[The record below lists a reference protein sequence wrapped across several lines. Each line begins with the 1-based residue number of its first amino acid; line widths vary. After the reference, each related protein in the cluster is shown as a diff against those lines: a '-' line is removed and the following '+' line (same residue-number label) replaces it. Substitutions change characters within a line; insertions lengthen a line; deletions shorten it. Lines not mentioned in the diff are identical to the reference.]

1 MKAVS
6 TFERLKKIF
15 VKIMP
20 QTDVSNITLETSIKN
35 DLGVDSLHMVMIA
48 IALEDEFKIQLNLSE
63 RFMTVGDVIAFIDN
77 YGNDNNGN

>member
-1 MKAVS
+1 MS

-48 IALEDEFKIQLNLSE
+48 IALEEEFKIQLNLSE

>member
-1 MKAVS
+1 MS

-20 QTDVSNITLETSIKN
+20 QTDVSNITLETSITN
-35 DLGVDSLHMVMIA
+35 DLGVGSLHMVMIA

>member
-1 MKAVS
+1 MS

-35 DLGVDSLHMVMIA
+35 DLGVESLHMVMIA

>member
-1 MKAVS
+1 MS

-15 VKIMP
+15 VMIMP

>member
-1 MKAVS
+1 MS

-15 VKIMP
+15 LKIMP
-20 QTDVSNITLETSIKN
+20 QTDVSNITLETSITN

>member
-1 MKAVS
+1 MS

-48 IALEDEFKIQLNLSE
+48 IALEDEFNIQLNLSE

>member
-1 MKAVS
+1 MS
-6 TFERLKKIF
+6 PFERLKKIF

>member
-1 MKAVS
+1 MS

-20 QTDVSNITLETSIKN
+20 QTDISNITLETSITN
-35 DLGVDSLHMVMIA
+35 DLGVDSLRMVMLA
-48 IALEDEFKIQLNLSE
+48 IALEDEFKIQLNPLV
-63 RFMTVGDVIAFIDN
+63 RFTTVGDVIAFIDN

>member
-1 MKAVS
+1 MS

-48 IALEDEFKIQLNLSE
+48 IALEDESKIQLNLSE

>member
-1 MKAVS
+1 MS

-20 QTDVSNITLETSIKN
+20 HTDVSNITLETSIKN

>member
-1 MKAVS
+1 MS

-48 IALEDEFKIQLNLSE
+48 IALEDEIKIQLNLSE

>member
-1 MKAVS
+1 MS

-20 QTDVSNITLETSIKN
+20 QTDVSNITLETSITN
-35 DLGVDSLHMVMIA
+35 DLGVASLHMVMIA

>member
-1 MKAVS
+1 MS

-15 VKIMP
+15 VKIMT

>member
-1 MKAVS
+1 MS

-35 DLGVDSLHMVMIA
+35 DIGVDSLHMVMIA

>member
-1 MKAVS
+1 MS

>member
-1 MKAVS
+1 MS

-77 YGNDNNGN
+77 YGNDNNGH

>member
-1 MKAVS
+1 MS

-20 QTDVSNITLETSIKN
+20 QTDVSNITLETSITN
-35 DLGVDSLHMVMIA
+35 DLEVDSLHMVMIA